1 MQITAPD
8 KVKNG
13 QIVEFEL
20 TVTPT
25 NYQECTDAL
34 CYIQKPTFEFK
45 TESSGLLNSI
55 MSEIE
60 DPEPTTLVLFLSVL
74 VLGGF
79 GLYRRGQNKMKAQ
92 MFAAMVD
99 PSTLEVLESEE
110 GGLEES
116 SIATE
121 EPEEEEF
128 DDIELELIDLET
140 LDDES

>member
-1 MQITAPD
+1 
-8 KVKNG
+8 
-13 QIVEFEL
+13 
-20 TVTPT
+20 
-25 NYQECTDAL
+25 
-34 CYIQKPTFEFK
+34 
-45 TESSGLLNSI
+45 

-110 GGLEES
+110 GDLKTLQLS
-116 SIATE
+116 PE

-128 DDIELELIDLET
+128 DDIELELIDLESIE
-140 LDDES
+140 DES